1 MPTFHPTLSKVEVAT
16 SSPRMSRIALNV
28 FPLGSPLLVCHHSRE
43 HRSSDFPALEYQD
56 GLELIEVMTLFFN
69 YLGVTPI
76 PD

>member
-1 MPTFHPTLSKVEVAT
+1 MPTFQPTLSKAEVVA

-28 FPLGSPLLVCHHSRE
+28 FPLGSPLLVWHHSRK

-56 GLELIEVMTLFFN
+56 ALELIMTLFFN